1 MRRNIGIFALLM
13 LVLMMLF
20 VSCEAQ
26 PELPD
31 SSGDNGDVAP
41 PAVEEDAEVNPL
53 VGRWGFAE
61 DRSAIFFE
69 FTEYGTFTMSSYSE
83 SNPSINTTAGR
94 YEINDDL
101 VTLETKELEDFI
113 KTFEFSIDGNE
124 LSISFVDADG
134 IVEDEAISFFNI
146 DEKKNDMH
154 VDEDLVGK
162 WIEQLDNSG
171 LIFEFTSSGFVFVY
185 RQFQSDDSNLISELM
200 AANTYTLDETKP
212 GVISIEGTESTYVFQ
227 EDGTIVITGGNE
239 TLSFKPHARD
249 GESIELTDLVGSYVG
264 QEGFE
269 LIIFE
274 DGSMLD
280 FDKTG
285 EIYAEKLILDITNE
299 YIRFIDQMY
308 LDSDDK
314 PFITVEFSM
323 SIEDD
328 SLTIADAK
336 FTKVDDSTNFTLSGD
351 FLRNNLIVYPK
362 LELKEDGTYAI
373 YDNGLMTELLEEG
386 KYSIVG
392 NKVFVGDK
400 TFVLRVEVR
409 DKAYTHL
416 YWVEEDVLL
425 QEPTSIIG

>member
-26 PELPD
+26 PELP
-31 SSGDNGDVAP
+31 GNGNDVP
-41 PAVEEDAEVNPL
+41 PTVEEDAEINPL

-61 DRSAIFFE
+61 DRPAMFFE
-69 FTEYGTFTMSSYSE
+69 FTEYGTFTLSSYSE
-83 SNPSINTTAGR
+83 LNPSIYTTAGR
-94 YEINDDL
+94 YDLNDDL

-134 IVEDEAISFFNI
+134 TVEDEAILFFNI

-154 VDEDLVGK
+154 VDEDLLGK

-227 EDGTIVITGGNE
+227 EDGTVVITGGNE
-239 TLSFKPHARD
+239 TLSFKQYARD

-280 FDKTG
+280 FDENG

-425 QEPTSIIG
+425 QDPTSIIG